1 MSARATNL
9 IELEDDLLLD
19 DDLEESENVHYF
31 YDDDNNFFKLRQRDM
46 PTREHNRLAAYLVQV
61 LEWYYRAINANHE
74 VYSEFN
80 FYTTANQEEEPLYP
94 DIAVVKNYTH
104 VEGLNSHQVNVT
116 CPAPSVVIELISTK
130 TRQRDISPDK
140 KPQFYADWGTKE
152 YFAYDPR
159 PRKRK
164 LKMRRLW
171 GWQLHDGVP
180 YPLEAD
186 KQGRLWSHELDSWLV
201 PAGTKLRLYDKDNNL
216 RLTEQEAEKAAR
228 LAEQQARIEAER
240 REKIEQEKNARLR
253 QKLREL
259 GIDPDKI

>member
-9 IELEDDLLLD
+9 IELDDLLLD
-19 DDLEESENVHYF
+19 EDLEKSEKVHYF

-61 LEWYYRAINANHE
+61 LEWYYRAAGHE

-80 FYTTANQEEEPLYP
+80 FYTTTNEEEEPLYP

-104 VEGLNSHQVNVT
+104 VEGLNSHLVKVT
-116 CPAPSVVIELISTK
+116 CPAPTVTIELISTK
-130 TRQRDISPDK
+130 TRRRDVAPDK

-171 GWQLHDGVP
+171 GWQLRAGVP
-180 YPLEAD
+180 YPMEAD
-186 KQGRLWSHELDSWLV
+186 KQGRLWSNELDSWLV

-216 RLTEQEAEKAAR
+216 RLTEQEAEKLAR
-228 LAEQQARIEAER
+228 IAEQQARIEAER
-240 REKIEQEKNARLR
+240 LRKLEQEKNARLSA
-253 QKLREL
+253 KLREL
-259 GIDPDKI
+259 GIDPDKV